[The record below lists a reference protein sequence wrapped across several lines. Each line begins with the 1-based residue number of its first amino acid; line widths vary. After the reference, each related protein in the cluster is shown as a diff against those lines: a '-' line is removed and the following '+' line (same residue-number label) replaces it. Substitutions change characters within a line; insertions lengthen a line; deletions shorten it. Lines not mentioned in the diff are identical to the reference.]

1 MRVQAGLGHHGLG
14 RGAQL
19 QAVSGGRGGQHR
31 CGHKMLSRIISRCH
45 HRRAALHPLPRVRLR
60 PVSPGPRPPRAQH
73 RRGAA
78 GPRALCALCAGHA
91 AGHAR
96 QHVRALLP
104 LAGGR
109 GGGAQHRARVRLRAE
124 GGAVSAAQ
132 PRHRGCVQ
140 VSLAISITYLLHQ
153 IINTNATSNTLSAQ
167 RHWLRPVPAPLLLL
181 HLGLG
186 LPPQQPPGR
195 GLALLQVSNTP
206 CRCLNAKYRSGTTT
220 AARASSWPT
229 CAR

>member
-31 CGHKMLSRIISRCH
+31 CGHKMFSGIISRCH

-91 AGHAR
+91 ARHAR

-153 IINTNATSNTLSAQ
+153 AILMLQVTHCLRRDTGSAQ
-167 RHWLRPVPAPLLLL
+167 YQLPFSSSTSDSVYLRSNLQAAAWLC
-181 HLGLG
+181 
-186 LPPQQPPGR
+186 
-195 GLALLQVSNTP
+195 S
-206 CRCLNAKYRSGTTT
+206 K
-220 AARASSWPT
+220 
-229 CAR
+229 

>member
-1 MRVQAGLGHHGLG
+1 MQAGLGHHGLG

-91 AGHAR
+91 ARHAR

-153 IINTNATSNTLSAQ
+153 AILMLQVTHCLRRDTGSAQ
-167 RHWLRPVPAPLLLL
+167 YQLPFSSSTSDSVYLRSNLQAAAWLC
-181 HLGLG
+181 
-186 LPPQQPPGR
+186 
-195 GLALLQVSNTP
+195 S
-206 CRCLNAKYRSGTTT
+206 K
-220 AARASSWPT
+220 
-229 CAR
+229 

>member
-31 CGHKMLSRIISRCH
+31 CGHKMFSGIISRCH

-91 AGHAR
+91 ARHAR

-153 IINTNATSNTLSAQ
+153 IILMLQVTHCLRRDTGSAQ
-167 RHWLRPVPAPLLLL
+167 YQLPFSSSTSDSVYLRSNLQAAAWLC
-181 HLGLG
+181 
-186 LPPQQPPGR
+186 
-195 GLALLQVSNTP
+195 S
-206 CRCLNAKYRSGTTT
+206 K
-220 AARASSWPT
+220 
-229 CAR
+229 

>member
-1 MRVQAGLGHHGLG
+1 M
-14 RGAQL
+14 
-19 QAVSGGRGGQHR
+19 VSDI
-31 CGHKMLSRIISRCH
+31 MYSVIFSRCH
-45 HRRAALHPLPRVRLR
+45 YRRAALHPLPRVGLR

-104 LAGGR
+104 VAGGR
-109 GGGAQHRARVRLRAE
+109 GGGAQHGARVRLRAE

-140 VSLAISITYLLHQ
+140 VSPAISNTYSTTPPS
-153 IINTNATSNTLSAQ
+153 NTNAASNTLSAQ

-181 HLGLG
+181 HLGLC

-206 CRCLNAKYRSGTTT
+206 CRCWIAKYCSGTTT